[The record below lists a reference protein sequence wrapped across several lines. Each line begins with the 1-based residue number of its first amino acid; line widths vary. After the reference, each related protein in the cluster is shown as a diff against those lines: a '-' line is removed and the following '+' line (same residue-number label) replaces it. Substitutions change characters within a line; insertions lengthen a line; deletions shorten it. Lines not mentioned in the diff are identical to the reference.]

1 MAVNQLLKN
10 IISAIKFSENLKQ
23 VEIAEKIGV
32 KNTYL
37 SDVINGRA
45 PLSELFTDKLVTA
58 FSVNK
63 EYLNTGEGEMFLGE
77 TKKNESKEIV
87 SMSREVFD
95 QITRLTETVLSQQRT
110 IESMQEERKKML
122 ARMDNVVIS
131 AVAEK

>member
-1 MAVNQLLKN
+1 MAINQELKN
-10 IISAIKFSENLKQ
+10 IISAIKFRESLKQ

-45 PLSELFTDKLVTA
+45 PLSELFTDKLATA

-63 EYLNTGEGEMFLGE
+63 EYLNTGNGEMFLGE
-77 TKKNESKEIV
+77 TKKSENKEMV

-110 IESMQEERKKML
+110 IESMQEEHKKML

-131 AVAEK
+131 AVVGK

>member
-110 IESMQEERKKML
+110 IESMQEEHKKML
-122 ARMDNVVIS
+122 ARMDNVVTS

>member
-1 MAVNQLLKN
+1 MAVNQELKN
-10 IISAIKFSENLKQ
+10 IISAIKFRESLKQ
-23 VEIAEKIGV
+23 VEIAGKIGV

-63 EYLNTGEGEMFLGE
+63 EYLNTGNGEMFLGE
-77 TKKNESKEIV
+77 TKKNENKEMV

-110 IESMQEERKKML
+110 IESMQEEHKKML
-122 ARMDNVVIS
+122 ARMDNVAIS
-131 AVAEK
+131 AAAGE